1 MLFPQVRLSDEESPS
16 PRPGCSYTSAS
27 TPRKAILKRKG
38 SKDSKDSNQDSS
50 MSSAVLQMLQIEKE
64 MMEER
69 RVCEFYFQCR

>member
-27 TPRKAILKRKG
+27 TPKKAILKRKG
-38 SKDSKDSNQDSS
+38 SKDSNQDSS
-50 MSSAVLQMLQIEKE
+50 MSSAGLQMLQIEKE

-69 RVCEFYFQCR
+69 RVM